1 MPPFVTPVLA
11 TEVALAKAGLRCP
24 PPGALFGGADTTA
37 AFDRHSLDYL
47 LSDYDDLGRPLRLVS
62 IRSLTRV
69 SRSRVRDSFL
79 FFGFS
84 GPCFLL
90 RLRMF
95 FIPCDRS
102 PDFCVGFWETW
113 IAIFCWGISTEG
125 SGIVGSSRRGLWKT
139 VLAAYRFL
147 SHATI
152 TSVFLLDVENIRYH
166 FAFH

>member
-1 MPPFVTPVLA
+1 M
-11 TEVALAKAGLRCP
+11 
-24 PPGALFGGADTTA
+24 
-37 AFDRHSLDYL
+37 
-47 LSDYDDLGRPLRLVS
+47 

-84 GPCFLL
+84 EPCF
-90 RLRMF
+90 
-95 FIPCDRS
+95 
-102 PDFCVGFWETW
+102 FCVFGCFSFRATEARTLCR
-113 IAIFCWGISTEG
+113 ILGDLDRDILLGHYSTEG

-152 TSVFLLDVENIRYH
+152 TSVFFVVEIFRYH
-166 FAFH
+166 FAFSLTRVCVWPRTRGKNFSLTRRTPLPLDAP